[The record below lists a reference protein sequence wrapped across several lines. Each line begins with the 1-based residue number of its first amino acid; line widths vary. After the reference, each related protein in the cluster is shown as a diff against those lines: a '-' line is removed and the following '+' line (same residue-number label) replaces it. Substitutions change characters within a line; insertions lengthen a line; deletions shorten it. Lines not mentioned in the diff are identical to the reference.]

1 MDNKEWSFLE
11 YLLTVAIMMRSLP
24 PNPSPSRLWAASATP
39 TDLGSSAFQVATDDG
54 ASGLGNNPR
63 QSWELSREHMAGKIT
78 AVLSTF
84 CERFTHLGKVVLIL
98 IHGTRQK
105 RRNGLS
111 SLFCRLVKR
120 LKCRA

>member
-1 MDNKEWSFLE
+1 MVISGVLAHGCNNYEIFAFKSKSLQA
-11 YLLTVAIMMRSLP
+11 LGSQCHANRS
-24 PNPSPSRLWAASATP
+24 W
-39 TDLGSSAFQVATDDG
+39 SSAFQVATDAG

-84 CERFTHLGKVVLIL
+84 CERFTHLGKVFLIL

-105 RRNGLS
+105 RRNGS
-111 SLFCRLVKR
+111 SSHFCRLVKR
-120 LKCRA
+120 LRCRA